1 MFTPHY
7 LAHPNPHT
15 PLRRFLVAAM
25 DSQGGVDAG
34 GQKAVVS
41 QALQAVLEQS
51 DTRNLIDQISDVSTQ
66 HAELIANSDSLLI
79 LNYSIFPPVSTN

>member
-1 MFTPHY
+1 M
-7 LAHPNPHT
+7 
-15 PLRRFLVAAM
+15 
-25 DSQGGVDAG
+25 DAG

-66 HAELIANSDSLLI
+66 DAELIANSDSLLI